1 MPGMNSNRQ
10 KQMMTSL
17 SDERCPECSKYLHY
31 RDNKLFCFNCEEIA
45 IEDKRMEKEAQ
56 DMIQR
61 RKMLESTHIF
71 DDASLMNDRLKVA
84 TFDNYYPD
92 DDMTIRAKY
101 LCERYAEN
109 FSFDNPVN
117 LLLTGSY
124 GTGKSHL
131 AVSIVKKLVEK
142 RINSIFISVPMLM
155 TKIKSTFNR
164 NSDVTEL
171 SILQTIQKVDCLVLD
186 DMGAEQTKKAK
197 DDEVTWAVS
206 KLWEI
211 IDGRAGKHTI
221 YTTNYDPEGLGK
233 ILGAR
238 NFSRMMEGVHHVEMY
253 GKDYR
258 LRAFKKKED
267 KQ

>member
-1 MPGMNSNRQ
+1 M
-10 KQMMTSL
+10 
-17 SDERCPECSKYLHY
+17 HY
-31 RDNKLFCFNCEEIA
+31 RDDSVFCFYCEEIA
-45 IEDKRMEKEAQ
+45 LEDKRLEEEAKN
-56 DMIQR
+56 MIHR
-61 RKMLESTHIF
+61 RKLLESSRMF
-71 DDASLMNDRLKVA
+71 DDASLINDRLKVA
-84 TFDNYYPD
+84 TFDNYHPEED
-92 DDMTIRAKY
+92 DLKKAKRH
-101 LCERYAEN
+101 CERYAEN

-117 LLLTGSY
+117 LLLMGSY

-131 AVSIVKKLVEK
+131 AVSIVKELVDK

-171 SILQTIQKVDCLVLD
+171 SILRTIQEVDCLVLD
-186 DMGAEQTKKAK
+186 DIGAEQTKKAK

-238 NFSRMMEGVHHVEMY
+238 NFSRMMEGIYPIKMY

-258 LRAFKKKED
+258 LKAFEK
-267 KQ
+267 